1 MNNVEFLRGLP
12 NIIIPSDFTYFNH
25 CTGYIP
31 DSVKEMMVNGKYI
44 RVWGSIPLDSFTVN
58 GEMSFVERKGRI
70 DSCLDYR
77 KPLSEASIIYV
88 LPDYCKPF
96 MIRAIM
102 PRRAVIQD
110 RSKSEEY
117 RNDLRRIYSGL
128 GDGRHEK
135 LPHKTNLLVIGS
147 SQEDEISGKKVDI
160 IYCVRDIDLDWY
172 TEEVKEAIKNST
184 LEEFSVPSDLSRN
197 SDFSFL
203 LRGVMLPKDKDFSRF
218 EKIDGLSDFDMDYY
232 DDYKELIDSHTV
244 DGKLVSL
251 STEERGRLHKK
262 FESEYLSGNG
272 FYLR

>member
-251 STEERGRLHKK
+251 STEERGRLHNK